1 VFQFSKKY
9 FADFIMINIMG
20 SDNSN
25 IIALKLRINNSITNK
40 LTKNSILKLKKEQR
54 RYCKNNIEIGVETA
68 PFRIK
73 F

>member
-1 VFQFSKKY
+1 
-9 FADFIMINIMG
+9 MG